1 VKLTSLL
8 AQRFRLTIA
17 LPAWDL
23 TTSKLLNVKNKT
35 MKKQNLFA
43 VYAAPQV
50 RVCDIRIESGFAQ
63 SNPSDFVD
71 PEFETRPEE

>member
-1 VKLTSLL
+1 
-8 AQRFRLTIA
+8 
-17 LPAWDL
+17 
-23 TTSKLLNVKNKT
+23 

-50 RVCDIRIESGFAQ
+50 RLCNVRIESGFVL

-71 PEFETRPEE
+71 PDFETRPEE

>member
-1 VKLTSLL
+1 
-8 AQRFRLTIA
+8 
-17 LPAWDL
+17 
-23 TTSKLLNVKNKT
+23 VKNKT